1 MANNHP
7 IKQNKER
14 SIPFLIVGGSRV
26 VLLKLPVI
34 KIGRKKDNDIVINNE
49 FVSRYH
55 AQIQSID
62 GEYFIMDLK
71 STVGTSVNGER
82 VQQICLKPGDVIS
95 LGGVP
100 LIFGLG
106 TSNIPVDA
114 PLSEWEKYVST
125 GPTDALDIRSA
136 DHYLDL
142 FEEE

>member
-1 MANNHP
+1 MEKNN
-7 IKQNKER
+7 QNNSTGER
-14 SIPFLIVGGSRV
+14 SIPFLIVEGSRV
-26 VLLKLPVI
+26 ILLKQPVI
-34 KIGRKKDNDIVINNE
+34 KIGRKKDNDIVLNNE

-55 AQIQSID
+55 AQIQSIE
-62 GEYFIMDLK
+62 GKYFIMDLK

-82 VQQICLKPGDVIS
+82 VQQARLKPGDVIS

-106 TSNIPVDA
+106 KPNIPRDA
-114 PLSEWEKYVST
+114 PLSEWEKYVGT